1 MNHYSIILEIG
12 TDEDPENVV
21 KEALETDPRIKEVIV
36 DSVVKIDDY
45 EEKE

>member
-1 MNHYSIILEIG
+1 MKYYSVILEVG

-21 KEALETDPRIKEVIV
+21 KEALEADPRVKEVII

-45 EEKE
+45 EKE

>member
-1 MNHYSIILEIG
+1 MNYYSIILEVG
-12 TDEDPENVV
+12 TDEDPENAV
-21 KEALETDPRIKEVIV
+21 KEALEADPRIKEVIV